1 MLNEIKRDLADNF
14 REGDEAI
21 LKKLIDE
28 VTTDA
33 LSISNRQ
40 ETDENIEI
48 LSIYIK
54 QCVKEL
60 YLQRGAEGSTS
71 FSDAGKSTSFVDPLE
86 QMRVNIVKSG
96 KRKFFI

>member
-1 MLNEIKRDLADNF
+1 MLNDIKKDLADNF
-14 REGDEAI
+14 RDGDEAI
-21 LKKLIDE
+21 LKKIIDE

-48 LSIYIK
+48 LSVYIK

-60 YLQRGAEGSTS
+60 YLQRGSEGSTS
-71 FSDAGKSTSFVDPLE
+71 FSDSGKSTSFQDPLE
-86 QMRVNIVKSG
+86 KMRVNIVKSG
-96 KRKFFI
+96 KRKLFI

>member
-1 MLNEIKRDLADNF
+1 MLNDIKKDLADNF

-21 LKKLIDE
+21 LKKILDD

-54 QCVKEL
+54 KCVKEL
-60 YLQRGAEGSTS
+60 YLQRGSEGSQS
-71 FSDAGKSTSFVDPLE
+71 LSDGGKSTSFKDPLE
-86 QMRVNIVKSG
+86 EMRVNIVKSG
-96 KRKFFI
+96 KRRLFI

>member
-1 MLNEIKRDLADNF
+1 MLNDIKRDLADNF

-21 LKKLIDE
+21 LKKYIDE
-28 VTTDA
+28 VTADA

-60 YLQRGAEGSTS
+60 YLQRGAEGSKS
-71 FSDAGKSTSFVDPLE
+71 LSDSGTSTSFTDPIE
-86 QMRVNIVKSG
+86 KMRVNIVKSG